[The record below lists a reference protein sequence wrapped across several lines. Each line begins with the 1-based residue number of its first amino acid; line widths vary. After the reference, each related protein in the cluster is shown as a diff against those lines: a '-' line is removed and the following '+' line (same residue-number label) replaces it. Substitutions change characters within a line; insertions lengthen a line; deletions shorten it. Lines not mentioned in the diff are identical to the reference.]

1 MVIEKC
7 EMTDA
12 GVFTAKGINEVGEAE
27 TSCTVQVSKP
37 MEEPKFTSLLRSAK
51 AVEGSPIKLE
61 GKMAGHPMP
70 DIKWLK
76 NEVEFLPDGD
86 RIKTFVNDDGTFGL
100 IFESTNPND
109 KGVYT
114 AIAFS
119 DEGTA
124 R

>member
-1 MVIEKC
+1 
-7 EMTDA
+7 
-12 GVFTAKGINEVGEAE
+12 
-27 TSCTVQVSKP
+27 

-61 GKMAGHPMP
+61 GKMSGHPMP
-70 DIKWLK
+70 NIKWLI
-76 NEVEFLPDGD
+76 NEVEFVPDGD
-86 RIKTFVNDDGTFGL
+86 RVKAFVNAEDGTFGL
-100 IFESTNPND
+100 IFESTRNED
-109 KGVYT
+109 KGIYT